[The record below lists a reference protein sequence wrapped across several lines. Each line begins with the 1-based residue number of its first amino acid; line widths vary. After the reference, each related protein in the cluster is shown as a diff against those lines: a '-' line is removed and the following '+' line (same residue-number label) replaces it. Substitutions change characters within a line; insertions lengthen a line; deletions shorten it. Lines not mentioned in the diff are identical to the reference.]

1 MTESEMGDMTVFAVL
16 LTVAAIAWVDEYSTS
31 PATLW

>member
-16 LTVAAIAWVDEYSTS
+16 LTVVAIAWVDEYSTS
-31 PATLW
+31 LATLW